1 MAGSGAG
8 DDRSDARALAREA
21 AARLAAAG
29 VADPDRDAELLLLH
43 VLGTSRERLHADP
56 GCPVDLA
63 AAEAY
68 RGLVERRAARVPIQH
83 LLGAQEFWSLAF
95 EVTPDVLIPRPETEH
110 LIEAF
115 LELPTGETPLVV
127 DLGTGSGILAVVA
140 ARERPGAR
148 VIATDVSRAALAVAE
163 RNAARHGVAARLE
176 FVAGDLYAALD
187 GLGLER
193 RVDVILS
200 NPPYVGEADLA
211 ALAPEVRDH
220 EPRSALTPGP
230 DGLAAHRRIAA
241 GAPAFVAPGGHLIV
255 EIGLGQSAAAR
266 ALYEAAG
273 FEVLA
278 IRPDLAG
285 IDRILTARRR

>member
-1 MAGSGAG
+1 MAGAG
-8 DDRSDARALAREA
+8 VGNGPADARALALEA
-21 AARLAAAG
+21 VTRLAAAG
-29 VADPDRDAELLLLH
+29 VADPERDAELLLLH
-43 VLGTSRERLHADP
+43 VFGTSRARLHADP
-56 GCPVDLA
+56 GGPVDA
-63 AAEAY
+63 AAAGAY

-83 LLGAQEFWSLAF
+83 LLGTQEFWSLSF
-95 EVTPDVLIPRPETEH
+95 EVTADVLIPRPETEH

-115 LELPTGETPLVV
+115 LDLPAGETPLIV

-163 RNAARHGVAARLE
+163 RNAARHGVTSRLR
-176 FVAGDLYAALD
+176 FVSGDLYAALA
-187 GLGLER
+187 GLGLEQ
-193 RVDVILS
+193 RVDVLLS
-200 NPPYVGEADLA
+200 NPPYIGDADLA
-211 ALAPEVRDH
+211 GLAPEVRDH
-220 EPRSALTPGP
+220 EPRAALTPGP

-241 GAPAFVAPGGHLIV
+241 GAPAFLAPGGHLIV